1 MRELRPRAQSTAE
14 INSKAAP
21 RLALLGPGDCPQPDI
36 VNPQSRVIIRATFE
50 SDLELAT
57 EVLVVLVAHEIPKQS
72 IGVRLSCESLSCR
85 RTGAI
90 TRGDVAHSVAASF
103 ARSDSARGQKPQQFR
118 RFFQAHVIYLR
129 IFARRE
135 MNEATAKPICC
146 VSQARE
152 LICSQEPARNL
163 DALHLYSLL
172 ALSISAKVQTQFLHL
187 RLVDFAGA
195 IFLDLLFV
203 IG

>member
-36 VNPQSRVIIRATFE
+36 VNPQSRVIIRKSFE

-72 IGVRLSCESLSCR
+72 IGVRLNFENLSCR

-103 ARSDSARGQKPQQFR
+103 ARSDAARGQKPQQFR
-118 RFFQAHVIYLR
+118 RFFQAHLIYLP
-129 IFARRE
+129 IFARLE
-135 MNEATAKPICC
+135 MNEATPNPIRYAPP
-146 VSQARE
+146 ARE
-152 LICSQEPARNL
+152 LICGQ
-163 DALHLYSLL
+163 
-172 ALSISAKVQTQFLHL
+172 
-187 RLVDFAGA
+187 
-195 IFLDLLFV
+195 
-203 IG
+203 